1 MLTARPSVPRMIRQS
16 GARTNATLRATVA
29 RLSNAPGAEERPG
42 ALFHVTAPL
51 DNMAN
56 ALAVVRAIEKRYGR
70 VLEHRIAHDS
80 ECPQLYRKH
89 LWVTFADQSA
99 RDLLAANPRVT
110 FEATPIEPQIGGP
123 RLSDIA
129 PFLRKASR
137 DENYRDADALSSA
150 RVIGAEGQPAQPNYT
165 ARMREFSQIGRERRR
180 QIASSWLAFGG
191 FARLDPAPAGTD
203 LSQLDQPAKRALFR
217 RAAEAFDLQ
226 NPYEYPAGA
235 RPPQPAESQ
244 SQPQREFRPLNA
256 APTPVDGLG
265 RPIPTPGSAGAEAG
279 PSPLLEVSPD
289 LPSPLPSPAAS
300 PEAQAFAKG
309 DHSVII
315 DPFAAPA
322 APPPSEPST
331 PSPEASAAAHA
342 VKLPRVKRPIV
353 NAKRV
358 AGIAPAH
365 PSRHQPK
372 AARYNAQSPSAS
384 KKQRASVAANILSSK
399 PISQAPAR
407 DPLDHDDSLLAEVR
421 ETFFKKDEEKK
432 PEGKKGSGLFGGWF

>member
-1 MLTARPSVPRMIRQS
+1 MLTARPTVPKALRRA
-16 GARTNATLRATVA
+16 GVRTNSSLRATVA

-99 RDLLAANPRVT
+99 RHLLAANPRVT

-123 RLSDIA
+123 RLSNIA

-137 DENYRDADALSSA
+137 DESYVDADALSST
-150 RVIGAEGQPAQPNYT
+150 RVIGAEGQPSQPNYT
-165 ARMREFSQIGRERRR
+165 ARMRESSQIGRERRR

-191 FARLDPAPAGTD
+191 FARLDPAPAGTE

-217 RAAEAFDLQ
+217 RAAEAFNLQ

-235 RPPQPAESQ
+235 RPPPPAEAQ
-244 SQPQREFRPLNA
+244 ATPQREFRPLDA

-265 RPIPTPGSAGAEAG
+265 RPIPTPGAAGGEPAASAL
-279 PSPLLEVSPD
+279 PEVSPD
-289 LPSPLPSPAAS
+289 LPSPLPSPTAS
-300 PEAQAFAKG
+300 PEAQAFARG
-309 DHSVII
+309 EPII
-315 DPFAAPA
+315 VDPFAAPA
-322 APPPSEPST
+322 APPPAEPSA

-358 AGIAPAH
+358 AGIAPTH
-365 PSRHQPK
+365 PSRRQPQ
-372 AARYNAQSPSAS
+372 AARSQSAP

-399 PISQAPAR
+399 PVPQASAK
-407 DPLDHDDSLLAEVR
+407 DPLEHDDSLLAEVR
-421 ETFFKKDEEKK
+421 ETFFKKDEEKR